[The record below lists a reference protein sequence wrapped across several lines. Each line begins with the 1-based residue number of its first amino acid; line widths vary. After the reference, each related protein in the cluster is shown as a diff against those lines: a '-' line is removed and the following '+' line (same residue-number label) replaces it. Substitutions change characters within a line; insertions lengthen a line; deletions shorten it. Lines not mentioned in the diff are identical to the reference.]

1 MKKLPLYAGLRDN
14 KTDQRII
21 SSQTKKGHFYQ
32 ENKSKNQQKKCEG
45 ALGTDSTPQ
54 TNRTKKYML
63 FLSYFFAP
71 KKKGQNPAVNKVN
84 PGKVIFNVI
93 RYNDIKMKEK
103 QAANKKERKL

>member
-1 MKKLPLYAGLRDN
+1 
-14 KTDQRII
+14 
-21 SSQTKKGHFYQ
+21 
-32 ENKSKNQQKKCEG
+32 
-45 ALGTDSTPQ
+45 
-54 TNRTKKYML
+54 ML

-71 KKKGQNPAVNKVN
+71 NKKGQNPAVNKVN